1 MATFPPIYVI
11 NLKRTP
17 ERRLNIQRQLDALGL
32 NYQFVDA
39 IDKFDL
45 QSSQYRSRISRRLGI
60 DETIL
65 ANKYAK
71 IINRVKFEEG
81 KNWKNA
87 GMGQLA
93 IILSHIKVY
102 DLMVKNGIDT
112 ACILEDDVQLLPTF
126 LEVLKITLKLKW
138 DILLL
143 VNKSIGLPA
152 RTLKNPVRRV
162 RVFGKDLVFLIR
174 QLEKNPTTQKE
185 KNYRIKHLL
194 EEYGFNSHEYCKQSK
209 SFANT
214 IKEYN
219 SKYAEIVKT
228 IMPANRR
235 LLLIKPELYM
245 KYRILRRYLKAYI
258 FMRFGALPEKSSLSL
273 ITEHHCIAEPRHLT
287 FSATA
292 YLVKQQVAVKWRNEA
307 LASNALAI
315 DDVPWKLYKNAQAR
329 LRIITPP
336 CAVPTQSSFM
346 YSTRIK

>member
-1 MATFPPIYVI
+1 MATFLPIYVI

-17 ERRLNIQRQLDALGL
+17 ERRLYIQRQLDTLGL

-45 QSSQYRSRISRRLGI
+45 QSSQYRSRISRTLGI
-60 DETIL
+60 DEAIL

-71 IINRVKFEEG
+71 IVNRVKIEEG

-102 DLMVKNGIDT
+102 DLMVKNGIDV
-112 ACILEDDVQLLPTF
+112 ACILEDDAKLLPTF
-126 LEVLKITLKLKW
+126 LEVLKITPQLDW

-152 RTLKNPVRRV
+152 KILKNPIRRV

-174 QLEKNPTTQKE
+174 QLQKG
-185 KNYRIKHLL
+185 KDYRIKCLM
-194 EEYGFNSHEYCKQSK
+194 EEYGFNSHAYCKQSE
-209 SFANT
+209 SLANT
-214 IKEYN
+214 IKEYD

-228 IMPANRR
+228 IVPANRR

-245 KYRILRRYLKAYI
+245 KYRTLRRYLKGYI
-258 FMRFGALPEKSSLSL
+258 FSKFGALPKKDSLNL
-273 ITEHHCIAEPRHLT
+273 ITDHHCIAEPGYFT
-287 FSATA
+287 FLATA
-292 YLVKQQVAVKWRNEA
+292 YLVRQPVAVKWRNEA

-315 DDVPWKLYKNAQAR
+315 DDVPWELYKNAQAK